1 MVESTIEGIR
11 KTAHQQKQLA
21 ERICSMAVDL
31 NKNHFILEQETV
43 TVGQV
48 SADMATPVR
57 QPLEVY
63 HLSHDLRGP
72 LNSVLGFAEL
82 MLARIEGPITE
93 HQEADLIAIRQSARN
108 LLWLIDTVV
117 DISKLEA
124 DRLKL
129 EFGKVDFKHVVQ
141 EILEFDFGTIK
152 PEDLEMASDLPA
164 VLPPVW
170 GVTDRVK
177 QMVLSLVRFGFK
189 MQRKGRLTIGAGVKD
204 RMVIVRVTL
213 DRVILSGEQ
222 VADLCELVVHLH
234 DAGRAEL
241 GPGGLEMPLVQRLA
255 RRHNGHVWVESE
267 PDSGTTLYL
276 SLPLAL
282 EG

>member
-1 MVESTIEGIR
+1 
-11 KTAHQQKQLA
+11 
-21 ERICSMAVDL
+21 MAVDL
-31 NKNHFILEQETV
+31 NNKYFILEQEPV
-43 TVGQV
+43 TIEQV
-48 SADMATPVR
+48 PADMATRVR

-82 MLARIEGPITE
+82 MLAGIEGPITE

-129 EFGKVDFKHVVQ
+129 EFGQVDLKRVVQ
-141 EILEFDFGTIK
+141 EIVESDFGTIK
-152 PEDLEMASDLPA
+152 PEDLELASDLPA
-164 VLPPVW
+164 ALPPLW
-170 GVTDRVK
+170 GVTERVK
-177 QMVLSLVRFGFK
+177 QMVLCLLRFGFK
-189 MQRKGRLTIGAGVKD
+189 MQRKGRLTIGVDVKD
-204 RMVIVRVTL
+204 RMVVIRVTL
-213 DRVILSGEQ
+213 DLVILSDEQ
-222 VADLCELVVHLH
+222 TADLGELVVHIH

-241 GPGGLEMPLVQRLA
+241 SPGGLEMPLVQRLA
-255 RRHNGHVWVESE
+255 RTHNGQVWVESKA
-267 PDSGTTLYL
+267 DSGTTLYL
-276 SLPLAL
+276 SLPLAS